1 MGLKIIETNQH
12 YMKSSTDFLKNT
24 QNSSLVSYYAID
36 KSSCKQVYNAV
47 CIFLRRFEITLPRT
61 YYVFPTFFLLCQP
74 IVLLLGL
81 TGFENH
87 RSQLKPQPLVHTLS
101 SSPPMRLCDST
112 NRLDFFAS
120 SQKRTVQ
127 LFKVL
132 GGRGGSRMERRV
144 PGKTRSSSC
153 EKVREIRLMCLESRC

>member
-87 RSQLKPQPLVHTLS
+87 RSQLKPLYIPFPHHHQWDYVTQLTDSIFSRLHRSEPYS
-101 SSPPMRLCDST
+101 SSKYSVDAVALAWNDEFQEKHDPPRV
-112 NRLDFFAS
+112 
-120 SQKRTVQ
+120 KR
-127 LFKVL
+127 F
-132 GGRGGSRMERRV
+132 ERFDWCV
-144 PGKTRSSSC
+144 
-153 EKVREIRLMCLESRC
+153 